1 MKILFVVS
9 RIDDWQFDIPGVT
22 PIAARS
28 YLIDAAYGESASTRV
43 FNLCSSYRYQSHG
56 YYVSLLAEARGHQPL
71 PCVEAL
77 KDLQSGDLVQNVRD
91 RLGELANCT
100 LAEAPGEQVDLTIY
114 FGRNAGAAERGP
126 YAHLC
131 MELFRLLQAPILQAR
146 YLKKAD
152 RWRLS
157 AIRAGDVTQIPD
169 SERALFSQ
177 AASDYMKDERIRG
190 RRPPHALPQIAIL
203 HDPQRDEAPSNPAA
217 LRKFCEAAEMLGM
230 KPTMITRRDTGRL
243 AEFDALFIRDT
254 TNVNHYT
261 YHVARLAATA
271 GLVVIDHP
279 DAILRC
285 TNKIYLAELLARHH
299 IPIPKTM
306 VVHPDNKD
314 KVVATLGLPC
324 ILKQPDGA
332 FSVGVVKVHTEEE
345 LMAKVDELLE
355 QSELVLAQEYLPTEF
370 DWRVAV
376 LDQRPLFV
384 CKYHMAPGHWQIIK
398 HDHAQTSEGKT
409 EALSI
414 GEAPNDVIDTAVRA
428 ANLIGDGFYGVD
440 LKQTGEQCCVIEI
453 NDNPNVDAGN
463 EDGVLGDALY
473 REVMGVFLK
482 RIEALKG
489 MAT

>member
-9 RIDDWQFDIPGVT
+9 RLEDWQFDIPGIT
-22 PIAARS
+22 PIAART
-28 YLIDAAYGESASTRV
+28 YLIDAAFGDPTSTRV
-43 FNLCSSYRYQSHG
+43 FNLCSSYRYQSYG

-77 KDLQSGDLVQNVRD
+77 NDLQSSELVHNVKD
-91 RLGELANCT
+91 RLSELANCS
-100 LAEAPGEQVDLTIY
+100 LAQADGEQLELVIY
-114 FGRNAGAAERGP
+114 FGHNASGNQG

-131 MELFRLLQAPILQAR
+131 MELFHCLQAPILR
-146 YLKKAD
+146 VLFVRKAE
-152 RWRLS
+152 RWRLT
-157 AIRAGDVTQIPD
+157 AVRAGDLKEIPEGD
-169 SERALFSQ
+169 RLAFAH
-177 AASDYMKDERIRG
+177 AASEYMKGQKIRS
-190 RRPPHALPQIAIL
+190 RRPPGELPQIAIL
-203 HDPQRDEAPSNPAA
+203 HDPQREEAPSNPEA
-217 LRKFCEAAEMLGM
+217 LDKFCEAADMLGM
-230 KPTMITRRDTGRL
+230 KSTLITRRDASRL

-261 YHVARLAATA
+261 YHLARLAAAA

-285 TNKIYLAELLARHH
+285 TNKIYLAELLGRHH
-299 IPIPKTM
+299 ISMPKTLI
-306 VVHPDNKD
+306 VHQDNKD
-314 KVVATLGLPC
+314 KIVATLGLPC

-332 FSVGVVKVHTEEE
+332 FSVGVVKVHSEEA
-345 LMAKVDELLE
+345 LMTKVDELLE
-355 QSELVLAQEYLPTEF
+355 QSELVLAQEYLPTDF

-384 CKYHMAPGHWQIIK
+384 CKYYMAPGHWQIIK
-398 HDHAQTSEGKT
+398 HDHVHTSEGKT

-414 GEAPNDVIDTAVRA
+414 GEAPNEVIDIAVRA
-428 ANLIGDGFYGVD
+428 AGLIGDGFYGVD
-440 LKQTGEQCCVIEI
+440 LKQVGDQCYVIEI

-489 MAT
+489 MTA

>member
-9 RIDDWQFDIPGVT
+9 RLEDWKFDVPGVT
-22 PIAARS
+22 PIAART
-28 YLIDAAYGESASTRV
+28 YLIDAAFGESASTRV

-71 PCVEAL
+71 PSVEAL

-91 RLGELANCT
+91 RLGELVNCT
-100 LAEAPGEQVDLTIY
+100 LAEADGDQLELIIY
-114 FGRNAGAAERGP
+114 FGRDTGSRGQ

-131 MELFRLLQAPILQAR
+131 MELFRFLQAPILHACF
-146 YLKKAD
+146 LKKAG

-157 AIRAGDVTQIPD
+157 AIRAGDITDVPD
-169 SERALFSQ
+169 SERLRFTQ
-177 AASDYMKDERIRG
+177 AVSDHMKDEKIRG
-190 RRPPHALPQIAIL
+190 RRPAGALPQIAIL
-203 HDPQRDEAPSNPAA
+203 HDPQRDEAPSNPKA
-217 LRKFCEAAEMLGM
+217 LEKFCEAAEMLGM
-230 KPTMITRRDTGRL
+230 KPTLITRRDAGRL

-261 YHVARLAATA
+261 YHVARLAEAA

-285 TNKIYLAELLARHH
+285 TNKIYLAELLGRHH
-299 IPIPKTM
+299 IPMPKTM
-306 VVHPDNKD
+306 VVHPENKD

-332 FSVGVVKVHTEEE
+332 FSVGVVKVQSEEE
-345 LMAKVDELLE
+345 LMARVDQLLE

-370 DWRVAV
+370 DWRIAV

-414 GEAPNDVIDTAVRA
+414 GEAPNDVIAIAVRA
-428 ANLIGDGFYGVD
+428 AGLIGDGFYGVD
-440 LKQTGEQCCVIEI
+440 LKQVGEQCYVIEI

-489 MAT
+489 G